1 MSRENLVPKTVETKD
16 NPGVVRK
23 DQILAIQVKKHLESG
38 GKPFKQGMNQPD
50 LLFLKRISL
59 KKSGENGPTLE
70 IKDLQCSKH

>member
-1 MSRENLVPKTVETKD
+1 MARENLVPKTVETKD

-50 LLFLKRISL
+50 LLF
-59 KKSGENGPTLE
+59 P
-70 IKDLQCSKH
+70 KDLSEKKWGKWANIRDKRLAML